1 MKKTYMRPE
10 GTVIQLCMEQHILD
24 GSITANTSQADAQDN
39 VEFESA
45 RQGLGQ
51 RKLERGVKALIRLK
65 LKTQA

>member
-24 GSITANTSQADAQDN
+24 GSITANTSQAEAQDG

-45 RQGLGQ
+45 A
-51 RKLERGVKALIRLK
+51 KAGAAKAGARSK
-65 LKTQA
+65 GAHQA

>member
-45 RQGLGQ
+45 AKGLGQ

-65 LKTQA
+65 LKTRA

>member
-24 GSITANTSQADAQDN
+24 GSITANTSKADDEAKDG

-45 RQGLGQ
+45 AKGWGS
-51 RKLERGVKALIRLK
+51 ESWSEE
-65 LKTQA
+65 

>member
-24 GSITANTSQADAQDN
+24 GSITADTSKAEGDAKDG

-45 RQGLGQ
+45 AKGWSS
-51 RKLERGVKALIRLK
+51 ESWSEE
-65 LKTQA
+65 

>member
-24 GSITANTSQADAQDN
+24 GSITANTSQADADAKDG

-45 RQGLGQ
+45 AKG
-51 RKLERGVKALIRLK
+51 
-65 LKTQA
+65 

>member
-24 GSITANTSQADAQDN
+24 GSITANTSKADADAYDG

-45 RQGLGQ
+45 AKGWGS
-51 RKLERGVKALIRLK
+51 ESWSEE
-65 LKTQA
+65 

>member
-24 GSITANTSQADAQDN
+24 GSLRLTLHRPDADAKDG

-45 RQGLGQ
+45 AKGWGS
-51 RKLERGVKALIRLK
+51 ESWSEE
-65 LKTQA
+65 

>member
-24 GSITANTSQADAQDN
+24 GSITVNTSQADADAKDN

-45 RQGLGQ
+45 AKGWGS
-51 RKLERGVKALIRLK
+51 ESWSEE
-65 LKTQA
+65 

>member
-24 GSITANTSQADAQDN
+24 GSITANTSRIG
-39 VEFESA
+39 
-45 RQGLGQ
+45 RQRLGQ
-51 RKLERGVKALIRLK
+51 RKLERGVKALIKLK